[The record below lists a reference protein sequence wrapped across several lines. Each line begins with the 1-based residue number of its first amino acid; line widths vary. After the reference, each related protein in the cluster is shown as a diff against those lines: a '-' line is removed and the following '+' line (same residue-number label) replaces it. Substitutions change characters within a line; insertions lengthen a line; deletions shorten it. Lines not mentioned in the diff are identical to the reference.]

1 MILLGP
7 GGKQERLVA
16 QILVVSLLC
25 EQYLM
30 KSNISSQG
38 TLVNFF
44 MAGTKYLVTV
54 AKEGRIYSQLKGAV
68 HHDKDATAGSA

>member
-7 GGKQERLVA
+7 GGKQECLVA
-16 QILVVSLLC
+16 QILVVSLLSD
-25 EQYLM
+25 QYLM

-44 MAGTKYLVTV
+44 MAGTTYLVTV